1 MMLAALALAG
11 CLAVDPAAD
20 QILLA
25 DLASAF
31 PVSAVLP
38 NQTVIGFAPAPGV
51 ERRFETAELRRIA
64 ARFDLPD
71 PEREVCVARPAAPLN
86 RDRIFEALR
95 AALPDA
101 RIELLDYSRYPVPEG
116 PLEFVPAGLH
126 GAMWTGAVRY
136 GGRHRA
142 SVWARVQV
150 TVTATRVIAT
160 RNLPAA
166 ARIDAADLRVERRDE
181 FPIAEPM
188 PSDLGAVAGMVPRRS
203 IRAGEAIR
211 SSWLGLAKAVA
222 RGDTVDVEV
231 RAGGALLRLPGQA
244 LASGAV
250 GQTILIKNTESN
262 RRFPARI
269 EAPGKVAIGKPS
281 L

>member
-20 QILLA
+20 QILLG

-31 PVSAVLP
+31 PAAVSLP
-38 NQTVIGFAPAPGV
+38 KDTVIGFAPAPGV
-51 ERRFETAELRRIA
+51 ERRFETAELRRIG
-64 ARFDLPD
+64 ARFNLPE
-71 PEREVCVARPAAPLN
+71 PEREICISRPAAPV
-86 RDRIFEALR
+86 DPARIVEALR

-116 PLEFVPAGLH
+116 PLEFATAGLR
-126 GAMWTGAVRY
+126 GALWTGAVRY

-150 TVTATRVIAT
+150 TIQATRVIAT
-160 RNLPAA
+160 RNLAA
-166 ARIDAADLRVERRDE
+166 GVRIDAADLRIETRDDV
-181 FPIAEPM
+181 PGPEPM
-188 PSDLGAVAGMVPRRS
+188 LSDPAAIAGMIPRRS

-211 SSWLGLAKAVA
+211 SSWLAPAKAVA
-222 RGDTVDVEV
+222 RGETVDVEV
-231 RAGGALLRLPGQA
+231 RAGGALLRLPAEA
-244 LASGAV
+244 LASGSV
-250 GQTILIKNTESN
+250 GQTILVRNPESN

>member
-31 PVSAVLP
+31 PPAALLP
-38 NQTVIGFAPAPGV
+38 KEVIGFAPAPGV
-51 ERRFETAELRRIA
+51 ERRFETAELRRLA
-64 ARFDLPD
+64 ARFSLPD
-71 PEREVCVARPAAPLN
+71 PEREVCVTRPAAPA
-86 RDRIFEALR
+86 DPVRILAALR

-101 RIELLDYSRYPVPEG
+101 RIELLDYSRYPVPDG
-116 PLEFVPAGLH
+116 PFEFAPAGLR
-126 GAMWTGAVRY
+126 GALWSGAVRY

-142 SVWARVQV
+142 SIWARVAV
-150 TVTATRVIAT
+150 TVTATRVVAG
-160 RNLPAA
+160 RNLPAG
-166 ARIDAADLRVERRDE
+166 ARIDAVDLRVETRDD
-181 FPIAEPM
+181 FPVPEPM
-188 PSDLGAVAGMVPRRS
+188 PSDLAAVAGMIPRRS

-211 SSWLGLAKAVA
+211 SSWLAPPKAVA
-222 RGDTVDVEV
+222 RGETVDVEV

-244 LASGAV
+244 LAAGSV
-250 GQTILIKNTESN
+250 GQTILIRNPESN